1 MNNKHFDKKTRLS
14 CSISLAVTADEL
26 EAVNRCCERLGLSRT
41 DLVRTSIEAFVGTK
55 IFRERTC
62 EK

>member
-1 MNNKHFDKKTRLS
+1 MNNKHFDKNKRLS
-14 CSISLAVTADEL
+14 CSLSLSVTSDEL

-41 DLVRTSIEAFVGTK
+41 DLMRTSIEAFVGTK
-55 IFRERTC
+55 IFRERMC

>member
-14 CSISLAVTADEL
+14 CSLSLSVTPDEL

-41 DLVRTSIEAFVGTK
+41 DLMRTSIETFVGTK
-55 IFRERTC
+55 IFRERMC